1 MTAAHADLELHR
13 GENHERRMAMRRL
26 RRNGAQLRSSSSSAA
41 RPRGKPLSKLAS
53 IDVRCSIRSGS

>member
-26 RRNGAQLRSSSSSAA
+26 RRNGAQLRRTKSRAQSPMASAA
-41 RPRGKPLSKLAS
+41 PL
-53 IDVRCSIRSGS
+53 RTSGREHFACGG